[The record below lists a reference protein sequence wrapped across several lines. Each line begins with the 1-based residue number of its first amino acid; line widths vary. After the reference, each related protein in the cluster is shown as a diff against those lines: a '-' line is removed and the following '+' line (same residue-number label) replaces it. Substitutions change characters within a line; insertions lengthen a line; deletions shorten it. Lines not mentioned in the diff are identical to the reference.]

1 MRINNIG
8 NCYKPNFGG
17 KISVPD
23 YFKPINITLDTDKI
37 TKFERRRDNV
47 LIHYDAS
54 TGTRNYTIDKEPRI
68 VRTNLEFNTLMN
80 IYNAAKNSDLV
91 IEMNK

>member
-8 NCYKPNFGG
+8 YCYKPNFGG

-23 YFKPINITLDTDKI
+23 YFKPVNITLDTDKI

-47 LIHYDAS
+47 LIHYNPS
-54 TGTRNYTIDKEPRI
+54 TIARNYRIEKEPCI
-68 VRTNLEFNTLMN
+68 VRTNLDFNTLMN

-91 IEMNK
+91 IDMKK